1 MAVAD
6 IPKTLTGKKLEVPVR
21 RILEGASVD
30 AVTSAGTLAN
40 PDSILEFA
48 RLAQERRAQAG

>member
-1 MAVAD
+1 MAD
-6 IPKTLTGKKLEVPVR
+6 IPKTLTGKKLEIPVR

-40 PDSILEFA
+40 PGSISEFA
-48 RLAQERRAQAG
+48 QLARARRARATG

>member
-1 MAVAD
+1 VAD

-40 PDSILEFA
+40 PDSITEFA
-48 RLAQERRAQAG
+48 RLAQARRAQAG